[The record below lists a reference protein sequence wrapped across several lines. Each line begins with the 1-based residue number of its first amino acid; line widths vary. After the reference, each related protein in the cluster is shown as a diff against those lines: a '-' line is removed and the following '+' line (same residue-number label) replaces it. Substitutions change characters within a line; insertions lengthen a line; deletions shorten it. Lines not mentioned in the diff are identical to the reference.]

1 MKINTKAEVRKI
13 FLKKETFPWN
23 LVNKLTIKK
32 QNKALTQVSLLPKP
46 MFCASV
52 LSGLPFY

>member
-1 MKINTKAEVRKI
+1 MKINAKAEVRKI

-32 QNKALTQVSLLPKP
+32 QNKALTQVSLTAEPTLL
-46 MFCASV
+46 FNICTLLNV
-52 LSGLPFY
+52 